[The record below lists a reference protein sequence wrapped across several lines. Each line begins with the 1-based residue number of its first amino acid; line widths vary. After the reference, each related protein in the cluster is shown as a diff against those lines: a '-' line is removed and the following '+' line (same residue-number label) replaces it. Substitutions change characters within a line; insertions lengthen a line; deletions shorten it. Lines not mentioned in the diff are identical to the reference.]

1 MKQERGEADVNPFQA
16 WMDGL
21 SQVWQKGRSETQ
33 MTLGAL
39 IAKLEHLDPARKVR
53 GLGPPN
59 SYRGYYEDLAFAPEG
74 EMAVGELLTECR
86 ACMGRVYEGYK
97 GGEFPM
103 HANTPLWVA
112 PWGDLGEKLMGL
124 ADTDPIRPL
133 TEPED

>member
-1 MKQERGEADVNPFQA
+1 MKQEHVRAQERPIRA
-16 WMDGL
+16 WVYGMYRA
-21 SQVWQKGRSETQ
+21 WQEERSKAQ
-33 MTLGAL
+33 MTLRTL
-39 IAKLEHLDPARKVR
+39 IADLEHLDPARKVR
-53 GLGPPN
+53 GLGPPD
-59 SYRGYYEDLAFAPEG
+59 SYRGYYSDLAFAPEG
-74 EMAVGELLTECR
+74 EMTVGELLTECR

-124 ADTDPIRPL
+124 ADTDPIEPL